1 MGALICGGPVAS
13 QTYWT
18 TAFPLKTMICMGK
31 RRVLADYQAMRKE
44 FDHATDRAVAILG
57 AAYVEEALFDALI
70 IRLGVKDQRAVDEL
84 LENGAP
90 LSTFSNKISLAEAVY
105 LIGPRTRGDLDRIRK
120 IRNECAHSVN
130 PISFCDQ
137 RMCALV
143 AALTPRALPIY
154 GSKPEL
160 PDASKPR
167 ERFQECCHQLYD
179 HFYNDGR
186 LEEFEERNRDC
197 SFGFEM
203 D

>member
-1 MGALICGGPVAS
+1 MHRAVDDAVAENDNDGMS
-13 QTYWT
+13 
-18 TAFPLKTMICMGK
+18 K
-31 RRVLADYQAMRKE
+31 RRVLADYQAMRRE

-57 AAYVEEALFDALI
+57 AAYVEETLLDALLV
-70 IRLGVKDQRAVDEL
+70 RLGVKDQNALEQL
-84 LENGAP
+84 MENGAP
-90 LSTFSNKISLAEAVY
+90 LSTFSNKISLAEAVH

-120 IRNECAHSVN
+120 VRNECAHSVN
-130 PISFCDQ
+130 PISFTDQ
-137 RMCALV
+137 RLQALI

-160 PDASKPR
+160 PDASRPR

-179 HFYNDGR
+179 QFYNDDR
-186 LEEFEERNRDC
+186 LEEFEERNQDC

>member
-1 MGALICGGPVAS
+1 
-13 QTYWT
+13 
-18 TAFPLKTMICMGK
+18 
-31 RRVLADYQAMRKE
+31 MRQE
-44 FDHATDRAVAILG
+44 FDRATDRAVAVLG
-57 AAYVEEALFDALI
+57 AAYVEEALLDALL
-70 IRLGVKDQRAVDEL
+70 IRLGIEDQSAVEQL

-90 LSTFSNKISLAEAVY
+90 LSTFSNKINLAEAVH

-120 IRNECAHSVN
+120 VRNECAHSVN
-130 PISFCDQ
+130 PIVFTDQ
-137 RMCALV
+137 RLQALI
-143 AALTPRALPIY
+143 AALTPRTLPIY

-179 HFYNDGR
+179 QFYNDGR
-186 LEEFEERNRDC
+186 LEEFEERNRDR